1 MGNILGLVLV
11 EFTLVVSVSVWFLC
25 FLDDTNMSGGGMNQ
39 WYMKKTIIFCTIRQ
53 RQRISVVKISSNLV
67 LIKLI
72 FK

>member
-39 WYMKKTIIFCTIRQ
+39 WYMKKNHIFVQSGKDKDIR
-53 RQRISVVKISSNLV
+53 SKDLENLV
-67 LIKLI
+67 LIKLV

>member
-39 WYMKKTIIFCTIRQ
+39 WYMKKKPYFFVQSGKDKDIR
-53 RQRISVVKISSNLV
+53 SKDLENLV

>member
-39 WYMKKTIIFCTIRQ
+39 WYMKKNHNFLYNQAKTK
-53 RQRISVVKISSNLV
+53 ISVVKISR
-67 LIKLI
+67 KLGANQAH
-72 FK
+72 F